1 MDAQTN
7 EPVKDR
13 EITITRVFDAPARI
27 VFLAH
32 SKPEHVIK
40 WFGPRGWPLTKC
52 EMDFRVGGEFHFQMT
67 STEGEVGPPFG
78 GTYREIVPNEKI
90 VYDNGFEAPG
100 SGRMLFTVTFDEADG
115 RTTLSINIVFD
126 TVAMKEEY
134 VGLGIVEGTNSGL
147 DILEEVVAALRG

>member
-78 GTYREIVPNEKI
+78 GTYREIVPNKKI